1 MKLPF
6 DTIILINLE
15 RCADKYERMISR
27 IESLGLDKHVKIIRL
42 DAVDGTSINEEWL
55 ENNNIIPL
63 ADYYDSY
70 RGRGLTLGEIGCAIS
85 HYRSWKMIHDDD
97 SIQSALIL
105 EDDAQFTTDFL
116 DKVTELTDTVKD
128 YPWELFYLGR
138 KRINMVDEE
147 VVFPNIVKPEF
158 SYWCLSYMVNK
169 KGAEKLINGGFLQ
182 ALIPA
187 DEYVPIMTG
196 KPNITCVEY
205 LKHYN
210 GELLNALALEESI
223 VKPET
228 SAFFNSETEKTSVYF
243 KNDFYEDNFDK
254 FMLITVATEEND
266 QLDRF
271 RKSCEYYGVPYR
283 ILGLGEEW
291 NGGEAEN
298 GVLKTFGG
306 GQKINLL
313 KKELKTWLDLKNHI
327 VMFTDSYDVIL
338 LQNPQE
344 IIRKFREFERTI
356 VFSAEKTCW
365 PDQSLVDEYP
375 QSETEYRFLNSGG
388 FIGYANEIYE
398 LIKDPIDDKDDDQLY
413 YTQKYLKQVSSLKPY
428 LIPKTEKDISDN
440 QYPITESG
448 HKIGWMSEPVF
459 DVEVKDYLM
468 SKFGKD
474 SKVLDIGAGDGKW
487 GYVLGDYFNNMDAVE
502 IFETYIE
509 RYDLKK
515 YYKNIFIK
523 NFLEFDFDHYDIIIM
538 GDVFEHVT
546 QEDAKEWLNKIK
558 NKCKEIVVV
567 VPFEYEQNWD
577 GVYENKWGH
586 HHQPNLTAENM
597 VNNFPE
603 LQLRMWVD
611 KSDSVGKGNG
621 FGLFTKK
628 FGYDHRTVIFLDTNQ
643 YIFQTLNKATDDIE
657 VDLVGKI
664 KNKVTNNFPSM
675 IHANGPSD
683 VKKFLDTI
691 SDYMTG
697 NYDFAYGNKST
708 TVQTDSQKTVSI
720 GMFFHQDVSEINQ
733 CLDQLRIL
741 KYPKNKI
748 SLSFYYSKPED
759 LFKLEKFKTKNTDY
773 NSIQIKH
780 IEGITDAKIDFLK
793 EENNTDYYLIM
804 DSNYIFRNVRSLEIL
819 IGCNKKIISPMIVAE
834 TNDYSNFHIKE
845 IEIKKDY
852 LLYEKKGIWSVEI
865 LSGIILIDKD
875 FVTNVL
881 DSLVKVTP
889 HTDGDWDVKL
899 SENLKNNG
907 YFLYI
912 CNNHYFGSLI

>member
-55 ENNNIIPL
+55 DNNNITPL

-97 SIQSALIL
+97 TIQSALIL

-116 DKVTELTDTVKD
+116 DKVTKLTDTVKD

-169 KGAEKLINGGFLQ
+169 KGAEKLINGGFLH

-196 KPNITCVEY
+196 KPNITCIEY

-243 KNDFYEDNFDK
+243 KNDFYEDNLDK

-338 LQNPQE
+338 LQNPQ
-344 IIRKFREFERTI
+344 
-356 VFSAEKTCW
+356 
-365 PDQSLVDEYP
+365 
-375 QSETEYRFLNSGG
+375 
-388 FIGYANEIYE
+388 
-398 LIKDPIDDKDDDQLY
+398 
-413 YTQKYLKQVSSLKPY
+413 
-428 LIPKTEKDISDN
+428 
-440 QYPITESG
+440 
-448 HKIGWMSEPVF
+448 
-459 DVEVKDYLM
+459 
-468 SKFGKD
+468 
-474 SKVLDIGAGDGKW
+474 
-487 GYVLGDYFNNMDAVE
+487 
-502 IFETYIE
+502 
-509 RYDLKK
+509 
-515 YYKNIFIK
+515 
-523 NFLEFDFDHYDIIIM
+523 DII
-538 GDVFEHVT
+538 
-546 QEDAKEWLNKIK
+546 
-558 NKCKEIVVV
+558 C
-567 VPFEYEQNWD
+567 
-577 GVYENKWGH
+577 
-586 HHQPNLTAENM
+586 
-597 VNNFPE
+597 
-603 LQLRMWVD
+603 
-611 KSDSVGKGNG
+611 
-621 FGLFTKK
+621 
-628 FGYDHRTVIFLDTNQ
+628 
-643 YIFQTLNKATDDIE
+643 
-657 VDLVGKI
+657 
-664 KNKVTNNFPSM
+664 
-675 IHANGPSD
+675 
-683 VKKFLDTI
+683 
-691 SDYMTG
+691 
-697 NYDFAYGNKST
+697 
-708 TVQTDSQKTVSI
+708 
-720 GMFFHQDVSEINQ
+720 
-733 CLDQLRIL
+733 
-741 KYPKNKI
+741 
-748 SLSFYYSKPED
+748 
-759 LFKLEKFKTKNTDY
+759 
-773 NSIQIKH
+773 
-780 IEGITDAKIDFLK
+780 
-793 EENNTDYYLIM
+793 
-804 DSNYIFRNVRSLEIL
+804 
-819 IGCNKKIISPMIVAE
+819 
-834 TNDYSNFHIKE
+834 
-845 IEIKKDY
+845 
-852 LLYEKKGIWSVEI
+852 
-865 LSGIILIDKD
+865 
-875 FVTNVL
+875 
-881 DSLVKVTP
+881 
-889 HTDGDWDVKL
+889 
-899 SENLKNNG
+899 
-907 YFLYI
+907 
-912 CNNHYFGSLI
+912 